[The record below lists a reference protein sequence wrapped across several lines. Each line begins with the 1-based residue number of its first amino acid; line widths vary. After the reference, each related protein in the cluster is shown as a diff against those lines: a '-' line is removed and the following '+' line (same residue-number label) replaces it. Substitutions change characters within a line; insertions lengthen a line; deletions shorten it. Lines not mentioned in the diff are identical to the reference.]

1 MKEIKKRQATLNSE
15 AVEEKKVKKE
25 VFNTEIRIAISNQ
38 DENMQKEMS
47 EFLHQLFKK
56 RESDSDFED
65 ASNLSNPQMSNE
77 DETELASDMSE
88 RGSPRRVKING
99 ETLPSKEML
108 NCIMRHSLSLYD
120 HLKKC
125 KGIKTCKMHLE
136 DDVVIRVEFEKSN

>member
-1 MKEIKKRQATLNSE
+1 
-15 AVEEKKVKKE
+15 
-25 VFNTEIRIAISNQ
+25 
-38 DENMQKEMS
+38 
-47 EFLHQLFKK
+47 
-56 RESDSDFED
+56 
-65 ASNLSNPQMSNE
+65 
-77 DETELASDMSE
+77 MSE